1 MSDLAKMN
9 AAAAALEYV
18 EDGMILGLGTGST
31 ASHFVRML
39 GDRVREGLRIGGL
52 PTSEAT
58 RRLAMQVGVPLIE
71 IDQADRIDLTVDGA
85 DEVDPHFRLIKGG
98 GGALLREKII
108 AHASDQ
114 MIVIADRSKLVERL
128 GRFPLPVEVTPFGFT
143 ITAKKVF
150 DALRDSGCGSADV
163 RLREAGAPG
172 RPFHTDGGNFI
183 LDCHCGT
190 IPDPEGLSDLL
201 NRIPGVVETGLF
213 LGFPRTVRSVIVSDG
228 EAISIL
234 EDAAPGPA

>member
-1 MSDLAKMN
+1 MSDLAKMQ
-9 AAAAALEYV
+9 AASAALEYV

-58 RRLAMQVGVPLIE
+58 RRLAIQVGVPLIE

-85 DEVDPHFRLIKGG
+85 DEIDPDFRLIKGG

-108 AHASDQ
+108 AHASDL
-114 MIVIADRSKLVERL
+114 MVVIADASKMVTQL
-128 GRFPLPVEVTPFGFT
+128 GAYPLPVEVTPFGFT

-150 DALRDSGCGSADV
+150 DALRESGCATADIH
-163 RLREAGAPG
+163 LREAGAPG
-172 RPFHTDGGNFI
+172 RPFLSDGGNYI
-183 LDCHCGT
+183 LDCACT
-190 IPDPEGLSDLL
+190 AIPDPEALADRL
-201 NRIPGVVETGLF
+201 NRIPGVVENGLF
-213 LGFPRTVRSVIVSDG
+213 LAFARTVRTVIVADSDT
-228 EAISIL
+228 IRVL
-234 EDAAPGPA
+234 EHPR